1 MAKILQVDNGKEIDN
16 QYIKQYCIEYDI
28 KLILSSL
35 YHPQTNGS
43 VEVTHKEIQKYI
55 FNEYLNKKEKFNIED
70 SLFNI
75 IKIHNNKQH
84 STTNRI
90 SKENRD
96 LTDQREIDITKQEII
111 RTMQEKNA
119 SADEIQYDKFYVID
133 FNNIKIDKDKIIK
146 DIGKKKKKIIK
157 ILIKYMIL
165 F

>member
-70 SLFNI
+70 YLFNI
-75 IKIHNNKQH
+75 IKIHNNKKH
-84 STTNRI
+84 STTKRI
-90 SKENRD
+90 PKEIRD
-96 LTDQREIDITKQEII
+96 
-111 RTMQEKNA
+111 N
-119 SADEIQYDKFYVID
+119 
-133 FNNIKIDKDKIIK
+133 
-146 DIGKKKKKIIK
+146 
-157 ILIKYMIL
+157 
-165 F
+165 